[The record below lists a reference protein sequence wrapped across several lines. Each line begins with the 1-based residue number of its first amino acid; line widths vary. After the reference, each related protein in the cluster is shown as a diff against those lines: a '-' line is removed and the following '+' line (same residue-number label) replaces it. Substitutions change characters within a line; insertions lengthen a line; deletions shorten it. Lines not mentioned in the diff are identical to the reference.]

1 MDASA
6 RSFLLELMA
15 KSKKGLLLAEQLC
28 SQARAE
34 LDACQQHANGIE
46 KIYSKLCFVSSQLW
60 AQMKAV
66 ESLLRIAK
74 TRASEIALTAKGLDA
89 DLKSVNRRMEQALQA
104 LRSRPV
110 DSEIQKTR
118 RLLDPNPRQEMEGG
132 EGDDDGE
139 GEKNVNHGK
148 REDARM
154 EPMDNFGARAAHEA
168 SSRTTTTMGT
178 TTTTREAVLYDFLDE
193 ESLQT
198 LQRASR
204 EKMETIRTIRQQLEG
219 HLQQLTEQRQA
230 FNAYLASAI
239 PLDHASATTFAR
251 EKIALQEQQTTTM
264 AESLVSTANH
274 YDQVAQI
281 LIADEQPLEE
291 EMEVLKSDTAVM
303 LVIIE
308 ELEESLE
315 VVRAISEEIGV
326 REHLYTTAHREA
338 VAFSKTMEG
347 LEPLM
352 TQLVEALKVAEG
364 LEAEFDAA
372 ETIIAEINSLAIWY
386 EEFHN
391 SYGAMTLEIVRR
403 NHIHRE
409 QKKMVADFIEKMNA
423 TYKEE
428 LTQRAKF
435 AEQHGRFLPVDLCPP
450 FADQPVQYEVIPH
463 GDWRLPMPSR
473 PTLQLIEQQLR
484 ELEGL

>member
-1 MDASA
+1 MDANA

-15 KSKKGLLLAEQLC
+15 KSKKGLQLAEQLC

-46 KIYSKLCFVSSQLW
+46 KIYSKLCFISSQLW

-89 DLKSVNRRMEQALQA
+89 DLKTVNRRMEQALQA
-104 LRSRPV
+104 LRSRTV

-118 RLLDPNPRQEMEGG
+118 RLDPNIQNG
-132 EGDDDGE
+132 EETDDEARGANGE
-139 GEKNVNHGK
+139 NKGETHQQ
-148 REDARM
+148 R
-154 EPMDNFGARAAHEA
+154 EA
-168 SSRTTTTMGT
+168 SRTA
-178 TTTTREAVLYDFLDE
+178 REVVLYDFLDE
-193 ESLQT
+193 VSLQT
-198 LQRASR
+198 LQQASR
-204 EKMETIRTIRQQLEG
+204 QKMETIRTIRQRLEST
-219 HLQQLTEQRQA
+219 LQQLTEQRKV
-230 FNAYLASAI
+230 FKEYLASAI

-251 EKIALQEQQTTTM
+251 EKMALQEQQTTSM

-291 EMEVLKSDTAVM
+291 EMEVLQSDTAVM

-326 REHLYTTAHREA
+326 RERLYITAHQEA
-338 VAFSKTMEG
+338 FSFSKTMEG

-352 TQLVEALKVAEG
+352 AQLVEALKVAEG

-372 ETIIAEINSLAIWY
+372 EAIIAEINSLAIWY

-391 SYGAMTLEIVRR
+391 SYGAMTIEIVRR

-409 QKKMVADFIEKMNA
+409 QSRMVAEFMERMNA
-423 TYKEE
+423 SYEEE
-428 LTQRAKF
+428 LAQRSKF

-450 FADQPVQYEVIPH
+450 FADQPLRYEVITH
-463 GDWRLPMPSR
+463 GEWRLPMPSR

>member
-1 MDASA
+1 MDANA

-34 LDACQQHANGIE
+34 LDACQQHSNGIE
-46 KIYSKLCFVSSQLW
+46 RIYSKLCFVSSQLW

-74 TRASEIALTAKGLDA
+74 ARAKEIALVIEGLEA
-89 DLKSVNRRMEQALQA
+89 DLNSVNHRMECALQA
-104 LRSRPV
+104 LRNRRV
-110 DSEIQKTR
+110 DPEIQKTR
-118 RLLDPNPRQEMEGG
+118 DLNSSL
-132 EGDDDGE
+132 
-139 GEKNVNHGK
+139 HGNA
-148 REDARM
+148 E
-154 EPMDNFGARAAHEA
+154 ESEQSP
-168 SSRTTTTMGT
+168 SSLPATT
-178 TTTTREAVLYDFLDE
+178 TTTTRGAVLYDFLDE
-193 ESLQT
+193 VSLQT
-198 LQRASR
+198 LQQASI
-204 EKMETIRTIRQQLEG
+204 EKMDTIRAVNKRLGDILEE
-219 HLQQLTEQRQA
+219 LTEQRKA
-230 FNAYLASAI
+230 FMAYLASAI
-239 PLDHASATTFAR
+239 PLDESATAFVR
-251 EKIALQEQQTTTM
+251 EKMTIQEQQTTTM
-264 AESLVSTANH
+264 AESLVSLANH

-291 EMEVLKSDTAVM
+291 EMEVLKSDTTEMV
-303 LVIIE
+303 VIIE

-326 REHLYTTAHREA
+326 REHLYMTAHNEA
-338 VAFSKTMEG
+338 VAFSKTMDD

-352 TQLVEALKVAEG
+352 ARLVEALKAAEG
-364 LEAEFDAA
+364 LETEFDAA
-372 ETIIAEINSLAIWY
+372 EAIVSEINSLAIWY

-409 QKKMVADFIEKMNA
+409 QEKMVADFIEKMNA
-423 TYKEE
+423 SYEEE

-450 FADQPVQYEVIPH
+450 FADQPIRYEVVTH
-463 GDWRLPMPSR
+463 GKWRLPMPSR
-473 PTLQLIEQQLR
+473 STLQLIEQQLR